1 MCILMWRKKKA
12 ELIPTI
18 SLEHWEWEVVGVYKS
33 WEQEIYYIKVWTF
46 RRTLELR
53 IWWGK
58 EECEKVWMDYNLT
71 WGFYYFDEENNCNL
85 IWLRDYN
92 LNTLI
97 HELIHCVENMCEQVG
112 LEMKWEPI
120 AYMYEEL
127 FTQIWNKCWKK
138 FKLDKDTADFYK
150 K

>member
-1 MCILMWRKKKA
+1 
-12 ELIPTI
+12 
-18 SLEHWEWEVVGVYKS
+18 
-33 WEQEIYYIKVWTF
+33 
-46 RRTLELR
+46 
-53 IWWGK
+53 
-58 EECEKVWMDYNLT
+58 MDYNLT
-71 WGFYYFDEENNCNL
+71 WGFYYFDEENNCSL

>member
-1 MCILMWRKKKA
+1 MGRKKS
-12 ELIPTI
+12 ELKQK
-18 SLEHWEWEVVGVYKS
+18 VY
-33 WEQEIYYIKVWTF
+33 YFRVWTF

-58 EECEKVWMDYNLT
+58 EDCEKVWMDYNLT
-71 WGFYYFDEENNCNL
+71 WWFYYFDEENNCNI

-97 HELIHCVENMCEQVG
+97 HELIHCLENMCEQVW

-120 AYMYEEL
+120 AYIYEEL
-127 FTQIWNKCWKK
+127 FTQIWNKCWNK
-138 FKLDKDTADFYK
+138 FKLDKDTSDFYK
-150 K
+150 DYN

>member
-1 MCILMWRKKKA
+1 MEMKKEK
-12 ELIPTI
+12 
-18 SLEHWEWEVVGVYKS
+18 SEWN
-33 WEQEIYYIKVWTF
+33 QMIYYFKVWTF

-71 WGFYYFDEENNCNL
+71 WGFYYFDEENNCNI

-92 LNTLI
+92 LNTLV

-112 LEMKWEPI
+112 IEMKWEPI
-120 AYMYEEL
+120 AFIYEEL
-127 FTQIWNKCWKK
+127 FTKIMIQCKNK
-138 FKLDKDTADFYK
+138 FKLDEDTEWFYK
-150 K
+150 H